1 MGISNTEYQKY
12 LNEILTFAD
21 DTNDVVKDSQ
31 GNIIFNRLNQL
42 MSIKL
47 KKSDKGIL
55 VEYNNALLLCPLV
68 KKKRLLYNLN
78 NIFLKKQE
86 VAYELF

>member
-55 VEYNNALLLCPLV
+55 VEYNNALLPYRTFMAKYLANMDIMA
-68 KKKRLLYNLN
+68 RHIIDLN
-78 NIFLKKQE
+78 SATL
-86 VAYELF
+86 

>member
-31 GNIIFNRLNQL
+31 GNIIFNRLN
-42 MSIKL
+42 
-47 KKSDKGIL
+47 
-55 VEYNNALLLCPLV
+55 
-68 KKKRLLYNLN
+68 
-78 NIFLKKQE
+78 
-86 VAYELF
+86 